1 MASNREESDSST
13 DSTYVPDDDIPARRA
28 LFREEEGEIDAIHP
42 EIDSSEDLPLFFNQL
57 FPPQGPVLDVEEE
70 AEIDARIPEIDSSDN
85 SGDLPDLNV
94 RYSSSA
100 SDSVGDDVDPY
111 QVDVHTGLQRQQIAS
126 SVIQAIQSAGPS
138 TGLCSQRGR
147 ARKRR
152 KITYSSTS
160 SMTSSG
166 SSSSFHGVPK
176 APYNTSASSSEPER
190 ALKRRKDTSSSTT
203 SGGSGSSSHG
213 VPKDPYNT
221 PASSPESHSI
231 MDPQSSN
238 SEPSD

>member
-28 LFREEEGEIDAIHP
+28 LFREKEAEIDAIQP
-42 EIDSSEDLPLFFNQL
+42 EIDSSDCSED
-57 FPPQGPVLDVEEE
+57 PPQGPVLDVEEE
-70 AEIDARIPEIDSSDN
+70 AEIDARIPEIDSSDH